1 MTTETKYYVEAEQY
15 QCCKHGELALGD
27 HFLLKRLKDQKRI
40 IAVLS
45 DGLGS
50 GVKANVLSSL
60 TATMAAQF
68 TERFVDIQQSAQT
81 IMRSLPVCKQRKIS
95 YATFTIFD
103 MTEKGLAQ
111 VIEYD
116 NPALILLRGG
126 QSVPFEKQQI
136 TVETSDYLRNPLFQA
151 KFQVEPEDRVVIVSD
166 GVVQAGMGSRI
177 YPLGWGLAQVRQYAC
192 DCIAEE
198 PTISARELSRKI
210 VLKAREYD
218 ALLARDDITCGVLY
232 VRQPRQLLL
241 VSGPPFAKERD
252 RVLAE
257 TLAEFPGKTI
267 VSGGTTAAI
276 VARELDRTLSVDMRR
291 FDKEIPPM
299 SIMPGIDLVTEGI
312 LTLRK
317 AVDLLEQR
325 VALESLP
332 ENGAGAIVR
341 HLINSDVITL
351 IVGTRINEAHQDP
364 TMPVE
369 LEIRRNLLKRMK
381 QVLED
386 MYLKEVQLRF
396 L

>member
-1 MTTETKYYVEAEQY
+1 MTNKYYVEAEMF
-15 QCCKHGELALGD
+15 QCGKHGELALGD
-27 HFLLKRLKDQKRI
+27 HFLLKRLKPQQRL

-50 GVKANVLSSL
+50 GVKAKVLSSL

-81 IMRSLPVCKQRKIS
+81 IMKSLPVCKQRKIS

-103 MTEKGLAQ
+103 MTEKGEAQ
-111 VIEYD
+111 VVEYD
-116 NPALILLRGG
+116 NPALTLLRDGH
-126 QSVPFEKQQI
+126 SVAFAKQQ
-136 TVETSDYLRNPLFQA
+136 VVVDSGDYTRNPLFQA
-151 KFQVEPEDRVVIVSD
+151 KFQVKPEDRIIIVSD
-166 GVVQAGMGSRI
+166 GVTQSGMGSRS
-177 YPLGWGLAQVRQYAC
+177 YPLGWGLSAIRKYAGE
-192 DCIAEE
+192 CIKEE
-198 PTISARELSRKI
+198 ATISARELAKKI
-210 VLKAREYD
+210 VLKACEYD
-218 ALLARDDITCGVLY
+218 ALMARDDITCGVLY
-232 VRQPRQLLL
+232 VRTPRQLLL

-257 TLAEFPGKTI
+257 TIAEFPGKTI
-267 VSGGTTAAI
+267 VSGGTTATI
-276 VARELDRTLSVDMRR
+276 VARELGRSLNVDMRR

-299 SIMPGIDLVTEGI
+299 SVMTGIDLVTEGI

-317 AVDLLEQR
+317 AVELLEQR
-325 VALESLP
+325 VSLEQLP
-332 ENGAGAIVR
+332 ENGAGAMVR
-341 HLINSDVITL
+341 HLVNSDVITL

-386 MYLKEVQLRF
+386 SYLKEVQLRF